1 MTSSEIL
8 SKPSEPIFERSDRDL
23 RALKRHKVFVITSAQ
38 NNTPVE
44 GPFFTALQRYC
55 EDRQAAL
62 LVVPI
67 RYRNPTSRLDPQDS
81 DDEVSWPEE
90 LGPHLIENELILS
103 DDVVVHGDVRIQAT
117 ARRPL
122 STLESR
128 SRSRSAVF
136 GASQLSMQTVA
147 TPHHVLPKL
156 LYSTGSVSQKNYSN
170 TKQGNLASFHHSHS
184 AVVIELCGKR
194 FHLREITWDGES
206 FVDLGTAWSV
216 NDTFSVETSAL
227 ITGDTHQW
235 FTDPA
240 VTRATYGKGG
250 LTELL
255 KPKYRVLHDLID
267 SYSISHHHLANSITM
282 IVKSLAGMSS
292 VEKELTEA
300 FEFVDDTTPNNCEN
314 VIVDSNHHD
323 HLTFWLRA
331 GERGVSPCN
340 AEFYHWLKWQ
350 ILKEAKMTSSGVT
363 HPNPFELA
371 SRGKIKTSTR
381 FLTPDESFR
390 LHGVELALH
399 GHHGPNGARGS
410 LANLSKIGSRFVMGH
425 VHSPGIFEGGY
436 AVGTSSRLRLEY
448 NAGPSSWLQTH
459 CALFS
464 NGKRQLLHLIGGRF
478 YA

>member
-1 MTSSEIL
+1 MTSSETL
-8 SKPSEPIFERSDRDL
+8 SKPSEPKFERSDNDIRL
-23 RALKRHKVFVITSAQ
+23 LLKRKVFVVTSAQ

-44 GPFFTALQRYC
+44 ADFFNALVHYC
-55 EDRQAAL
+55 RARKAAL

-67 RYRNPTSRLDPQDS
+67 RYKNPTSRLDPQD
-81 DDEVSWPEE
+81 DGKDVSWPDE
-90 LGPHLIENELILS
+90 LDEYLIENELVLN
-103 DDVVVHGDVRIQAT
+103 DNVVIHGDVRIQAT

-128 SRSRSAVF
+128 SRSRSAIF

-147 TPHHVLPKL
+147 TPHHVLPKI
-156 LYSTGSVSQKNYSN
+156 LYSTGSVSQKNYSK
-170 TKQGNLASFHHSHS
+170 TKQGNLAAFHHSHS
-184 AVVIELCGKR
+184 AVVVELCGER
-194 FHLREITWDGES
+194 FHLREITWDGEK
-206 FVDLGTAWSV
+206 FVDLGTGWTE
-216 NDTFSVETSAL
+216 NDYYHVETSAL

-240 VTRATYGKGG
+240 VTAATYGKRG

-255 KPKYRVLHDLID
+255 GPKYRLLHDLID
-267 SYSISHHHLANSITM
+267 SYSVSHHHLKNSITM
-282 IVKSLAGMSS
+282 IVKTLAGYGS
-292 VEKELTEA
+292 VQRELDDA
-300 FEFVDDTTPNNCEN
+300 FAFVNDTTPDECEN
-314 VIVDSNHHD
+314 IIVDSNHHE
-323 HLTFWLRA
+323 HLTYWLRA
-331 GERGVSPCN
+331 GERGVTPEN

-350 ILKEAKMTSSGVT
+350 ILKDAKMTHGGVS

-371 SRGKIKTSTR
+371 SRGKLTAPTR
-381 FLTPDESFR
+381 FLAPDESFR

-399 GHHGPNGARGS
+399 GHNGPNGARGS

-459 CALFS
+459 CALYE
-464 NGKRQLLHLIGGRF
+464 NGKRQLLHLIGGKF
-478 YA
+478 HA